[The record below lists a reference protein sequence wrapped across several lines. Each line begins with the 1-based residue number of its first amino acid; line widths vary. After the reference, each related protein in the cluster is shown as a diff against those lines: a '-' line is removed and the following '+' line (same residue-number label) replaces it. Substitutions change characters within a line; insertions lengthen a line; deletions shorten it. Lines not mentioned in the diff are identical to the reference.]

1 MATHTPLR
9 ISPVGSDNPH
19 ITQSEERGSNCYSG
33 SAELASETLV
43 GGDNANALFTAAAT
57 PAAQGSV
64 VPGSGG
70 HFSSPPRTSGSLG
83 LARERMN
90 LTSCGLPQNVIMTIQ
105 SARAPSTRTVYEA
118 KWRVFE
124 DWCTS
129 TDEVPFQ
136 CSVDTVLIFLQSLL
150 DKGRAFFSTL
160 KVYLAAISAC
170 HMGINGKTVGQHPL
184 VCRFVRGARRLR
196 PVSKHLSPGWDLPL
210 VLGGF
215 IGAAH
220 CQKWTRKHFPLRRRC
235 SWR

>member
-1 MATHTPLR
+1 M
-9 ISPVGSDNPH
+9 
-19 ITQSEERGSNCYSG
+19 
-33 SAELASETLV
+33 
-43 GGDNANALFTAAAT
+43 
-57 PAAQGSV
+57 
-64 VPGSGG
+64 
-70 HFSSPPRTSGSLG
+70 
-83 LARERMN
+83 
-90 LTSCGLPQNVIMTIQ
+90 PQNVIMTIQ

-210 VLGGF
+210 VLGALSGPP
-215 IGAAH
+215 IVRSGRENA
-220 CQKWTRKHFPLRRRC
+220 FP
-235 SWR
+235 